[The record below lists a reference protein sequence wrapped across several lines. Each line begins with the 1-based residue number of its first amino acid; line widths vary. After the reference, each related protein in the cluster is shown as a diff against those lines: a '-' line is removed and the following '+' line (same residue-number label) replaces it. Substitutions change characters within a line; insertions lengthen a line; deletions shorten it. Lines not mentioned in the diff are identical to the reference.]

1 MDNPTTGKERKTRLC
16 KECKVDRAF
25 HETKSRR
32 LRLKLEHSQLRVAQL
47 EDEIS
52 KLREAI
58 RIKEWKAASSVRP
71 RYPIQNLPNEL
82 WREIFRLA
90 TYIDGPAF
98 SIENGGDSC
107 REWTLSSTT
116 RRSIPLI
123 CRHWHTVG
131 LEFLYERIVIQD
143 PDQLRLL
150 CDTLDSLESHRLYHT
165 LRWIQGVELA
175 IGPIL
180 GDTTLFLYRIH
191 EFFLTRLPQDQI
203 TLLGIELL
211 NLEAYR
217 GHSLESTFY
226 KSVEPMVS
234 NILRRHSCIQTLHF
248 PAMMPRV
255 SLEVVVGGREHGG
268 TIQLPH
274 LQNLS
279 LLDGRWVERAHT
291 SLLLPSFRH
300 LRPLFSTLRS
310 VSLEWTRSERMAAE
324 WLDLLE
330 GAPFLERVSIGANGL
345 RTFMKYH
352 FLSFL
357 HAVPGLKQL
366 TTSAGDTEA
375 VMALNPPSEESLV
388 HACLEV
394 VMIQMQYANSAMK
407 IGLFTPL
414 FSKLRMGHFPS
425 LSRIVVQ
432 SRLFRGGCLDEG
444 LILPKPFADQW
455 SQAIELCDELGVELI
470 NQEGNPLYLW
480 HNRHDIKLEFQKP
493 IRISGPEGDEGD
505 NGNTMQVDEEE
516 GELSSDESIESED
529 TGLRISDDSED
540 EAYHYTFQPDLEC
553 SDLDMVSEPE
563 NLNVD
568 GT

>member
-107 REWTLSSTT
+107 REWTLSSAT

-217 GHSLESTFY
+217 GHSLESAFY

-255 SLEVVVGGREHGG
+255 SLEVVVGGREHG
-268 TIQLPH
+268 
-274 LQNLS
+274 
-279 LLDGRWVERAHT
+279 
-291 SLLLPSFRH
+291 
-300 LRPLFSTLRS
+300 
-310 VSLEWTRSERMAAE
+310 
-324 WLDLLE
+324 
-330 GAPFLERVSIGANGL
+330 
-345 RTFMKYH
+345 
-352 FLSFL
+352 
-357 HAVPGLKQL
+357 
-366 TTSAGDTEA
+366 
-375 VMALNPPSEESLV
+375 
-388 HACLEV
+388 EV
-394 VMIQMQYANSAMK
+394 IMIQMQYANSAMK

-480 HNRHDIKLEFQKP
+480 HNQHDIKLEFQKP

-529 TGLRISDDSED
+529 TGLRW
-540 EAYHYTFQPDLEC
+540 YPDF
-553 SDLDMVSEPE
+553 
-563 NLNVD
+563 
-568 GT
+568 